1 MAGCGCLYDGW
12 GKLFVLSVKKL
23 EMVGERES
31 LDLGFVKSI
40 GLFVSLCG
48 FTYSAIYRRGPVK
61 KWYEPFLC
69 NILLPAGKCRFAV
82 FPHSP
87 TCSLIHIPPFR
98 HGTLFKY
105 PMRLAPARSS
115 TAMRFWRPL
124 GDAFN
129 KV

>member
-82 FPHSP
+82 FPHSLYSFP
-87 TCSLIHIPPFR
+87 NSHTAI
-98 HGTLFKY
+98 
-105 PMRLAPARSS
+105 PARY
-115 TAMRFWRPL
+115 TL
-124 GDAFN
+124 
-129 KV
+129 